1 MRELQTYIEIRP
13 AKTVATRRLR
23 EVVQAHLR
31 AASYLTAIEL
41 AGRAYGRAP
50 ARKHVRGLPAEITA
64 SQRSAMRRV
73 LARMK
78 RRGEIVVARRH
89 RRKAVYMLAGE
100 ARLLAK
106 ITLDLGEALRL
117 DR

>member
-1 MRELQTYIEIRP
+1 MHDLQLPIEIRP

-23 EVVQAHLR
+23 EAVQAHLR
-31 AASYLTAIEL
+31 AASCLTANEL

-50 ARKHVRGLPAEITA
+50 ARKYVRDLPADITA

-78 RRGEIVVARRH
+78 RRGEIVVAH
-89 RRKAVYMLAGE
+89 RCKRKALYRLASE
-100 ARLLAK
+100 ARLLAT
-106 ITLDLGEALRL
+106 INLNLTEVLHSGC
-117 DR
+117 